1 MTSAVQDLS
10 AAPCYTEEVSISART
25 DPDQKKRLKAVADR
39 LGIGLSEFVL
49 KSSEAAAEQIEGRGY
64 SCFRVYFRGLEV
76 LGLGEVPPEGWDGTV
91 DQVADLIG
99 PDWLFESLRARLR

>member
-1 MTSAVQDLS
+1 MSLQDPPIR
-10 AAPCYTEEVSISART
+10 PCYTEEVSISART
-25 DPDQKKRLKAVADR
+25 DPDQKERLKAVADR

-64 SCFRVYFRGLEV
+64 ICFRVYLRGLEI

-91 DQVADLIG
+91 DQVVDLVA
-99 PDWLFESLRARLR
+99 PEWFFEGLRSRLG